1 MVVLRRLCLLTQTQP
16 SYFSTHNSHYS
27 SIGSHCISHSF
38 RQSLGVID
46 PMNQSGGAVRAV
58 CCSGGTET
66 DGAAGVGSM
75 GKEALEIT
83 EC

>member
-1 MVVLRRLCLLTQTQP
+1 MLTQTQP
-16 SYFSTHNSHYS
+16 GYFATHNSHYS
-27 SIGSHCISHSF
+27 SVGSHRIFHPF

-46 PMNQSGGAVRAV
+46 PMNQSGGAALAV
-58 CCSGGTET
+58 CCNGGMET
-66 DGAAGVGSM
+66 DGAAAGEGSM